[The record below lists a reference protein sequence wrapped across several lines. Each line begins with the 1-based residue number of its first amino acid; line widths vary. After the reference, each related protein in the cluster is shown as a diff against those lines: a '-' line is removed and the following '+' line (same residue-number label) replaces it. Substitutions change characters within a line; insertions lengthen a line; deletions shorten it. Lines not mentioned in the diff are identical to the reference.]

1 MDEAT
6 RIQKDLDMF
15 KDNLKKLQ
23 LINNAALHQ
32 PQIKMAVDYYN
43 DAKYYFENK
52 DYFTAFGCINYGHG
66 LLDSIFKFTVDPNQR
81 I

>member
-23 LINNAALHQ
+23 SQNPAALQ
-32 PQIKMAVDYYN
+32 QQQIKMAVDYYN
-43 DAKYYFENK
+43 DARYYFEKK

-66 LLDSIFKFTVDPNQR
+66 LLDSLFKFTVDPNQKL
-81 I
+81 

>member
-6 RIQKDLDMF
+6 RIQKDIEMF

-23 LINNAALHQ
+23 RKNVSALQQ

-43 DAKYYFENK
+43 DAKYYFEKK

-66 LLDSIFKFTVDPNQR
+66 LLDSIFKFIIDPNQQV
-81 I
+81 

>member
-6 RIQKDLDMF
+6 RIKKDLDMF

-23 LINNAALHQ
+23 SQNPAALQ
-32 PQIKMAVDYYN
+32 QQQIKMAVDYYN
-43 DAKYYFENK
+43 DARYYFEKK

-66 LLDSIFKFTVDPNQR
+66 LLDSLFKFTVDPNQKL
-81 I
+81 